1 MKYLFHTLLFIG
13 FIGYS
18 QTTSIPDSE
27 FEQALIDLNID
38 SDGIINGQVLTSDIE
53 NVEDLD
59 LALNSGSYSISDLT
73 GLQDFAQLKNLR
85 IDNLYLSNNDLSLDL
100 TANTMLES
108 LIMIGGDDAFTHD
121 IEIIDLSENPN
132 INLIQTTGIWTL
144 KQLNLKTGATDVSN
158 LNIDISVNPNNL
170 QGNSQKTSSSGQF
183 CIKVTDEAAATA
195 GTGVYSS
202 WNITAINNPYLFS
215 ETCALNTIEF
225 NQELV
230 SIYPNPANDILNI
243 EANNLEFDAIKIFN
257 LQGQLV
263 KVFNDLDMETLDV
276 SDLKKGLYFI
286 ALKSDRGE
294 VIKKIIKE

>member
-1 MKYLFHTLLFIG
+1 MKYLFYTLLFLG

-53 NVEDLD
+53 NLNDLD
-59 LALNSGSYSISDLT
+59 LGLSGSYAITDLT
-73 GLQDFAQLKNLR
+73 GLQDFAQLKNLT

-100 TANTMLES
+100 TANTLLES

-132 INLIQTTGIWTL
+132 MNLIQTTGIWTL

-158 LNIDISVNPNNL
+158 LNIDISIAPNNL
-170 QGNSQKTSSSGQF
+170 QGDSHEALSDSQF
-183 CIKVTDEAAATA
+183 CIKVTDEAEATA

-202 WNITAINNPYLFS
+202 WNITANNNPYLFS

-230 SIYPNPANDILNI
+230 SIYPNPVSDILNI
-243 EANNLEFDAIKIFN
+243 EANNVELTSIKVFS

-263 KVFNDLDMETLDV
+263 KEFKNLDKRNLDLSE
-276 SDLKKGLYFI
+276 LKKGLYFI

-294 VIKKIIKE
+294 VIKKFIKE

>member
-1 MKYLFHTLLFIG
+1 MKNVFYVLLLLNFL
-13 FIGYS
+13 GYS
-18 QTTSIPDSE
+18 QITSIPDSE

-38 SDGIINGQVLTSDIE
+38 SDGIINGQVLTSDID
-53 NVEDLD
+53 NVEDLN
-59 LALNSGSYSISDLT
+59 LALNSGSYSINDLT

-100 TANTMLES
+100 TANTLLES

-121 IEIIDLSENPN
+121 IEKIDLSENPN

-170 QGNSQKTSSSGQF
+170 QGDSHENLNDSQF
-183 CIKVTDEAAATA
+183 CIKVSDEDAATNR
-195 GTGVYSS
+195 TGVYNT
-202 WNITAINNPYLFS
+202 WTITANNNPYYFS
-215 ETCALNTIEF
+215 ETCVLNIEQF

-230 SIYPNPANDILNI
+230 NIYPNPTSEFINI
-243 EANNLEFDAIKIFN
+243 EVNNIKFDAIKIFN

-263 KVFNDLDMETLDV
+263 KVFNNLDKETIDV
-276 SDLKKGLYFI
+276 SDLKNGLYFM
-286 ALKSDRGE
+286 ALKSDQGD
-294 VIKKIIKE
+294 VIKKFIKQ

>member
-1 MKYLFHTLLFIG
+1 MKNVFYVLLLLNFL
-13 FIGYS
+13 GYS
-18 QTTSIPDSE
+18 QITSIPDSE
-27 FEQALIDLNID
+27 FEQALIDQNID

-53 NVEDLD
+53 NLNDLD
-59 LALNSGSYSISDLT
+59 LGLNSGTYAITDLT
-73 GLQDFAQLKNLR
+73 GLQDFAQLKNLT
-85 IDNLYLSNNDLSLDL
+85 IDHLYLSNNDLSLDL

-170 QGNSQKTSSSGQF
+170 QGDSQETSSNGQF

-243 EANNLEFDAIKIFN
+243 EAKNVKFTSIKVFSF
-257 LQGQLV
+257 QGQLV
-263 KVFNDLDMETLDV
+263 KVFNNLDMKTLDV
-276 SDLKKGLYFI
+276 SDLKKGLYYI
-286 ALKSDRGE
+286 TLKSDRGDM
-294 VIKKIIKE
+294 IKKFIKE

>member
-1 MKYLFHTLLFIG
+1 MKNVFYVLLFLN
-13 FIGYS
+13 FLGYS
-18 QTTSIPDSE
+18 QITSIPDSE

-53 NVEDLD
+53 NVEDLN
-59 LALNSGSYSISDLT
+59 LGLNSGSYAISDLT
-73 GLQDFAQLKNLR
+73 GLQDFTQLKNLR

-132 INLIQTTGIWTL
+132 INLIQTTGIWSL

-158 LNIDISVNPNNL
+158 LNINISVDPNNL
-170 QGNSQKTSSSGQF
+170 QGDSQETSSNGQF
-183 CIKVTDEAAATA
+183 CIKVTDEAAAIA

-243 EANNLEFDAIKIFN
+243 EAKNVKFTSIKVFSF
-257 LQGQLV
+257 QGQLV
-263 KVFNDLDMETLDV
+263 KVFNNLDMKTLDV
-276 SDLKKGLYFI
+276 SDLKKGLYYI
-286 ALKSDRGE
+286 ALKSDRGDM
-294 VIKKIIKE
+294 IKKFIKE